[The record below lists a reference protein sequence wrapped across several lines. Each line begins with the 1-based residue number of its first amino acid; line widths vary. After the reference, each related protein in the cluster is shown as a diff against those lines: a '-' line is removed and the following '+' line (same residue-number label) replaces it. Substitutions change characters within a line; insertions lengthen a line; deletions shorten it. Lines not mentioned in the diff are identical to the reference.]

1 MRGGC
6 ETEQF
11 SGLVYDPRYTTSG
24 LYTDVYS
31 VQNENGVLSILS
43 NSPDFGRYCNSENK
57 KFEMIR
63 SWNRPTLNWSLECEA
78 EGFSR
83 EYGFEAAQ

>member
-1 MRGGC
+1 M
-6 ETEQF
+6 
-11 SGLVYDPRYTTSG
+11 YDPRYTTSG
-24 LYTDVYS
+24 LYTDLYS
-31 VQNENGVLSILS
+31 VQNENGVLQILS
-43 NSPDFGRYCNSENK
+43 NSPSYDTDGSSEEK
-57 KFEMIR
+57 KNAKIR